1 MSFHIVVRFLK
12 YTRWLL
18 VIDVS
23 VHGIMEGLKLFN
35 TTQFDQRVSYTKF
48 LLIYGKIV
56 RFFIYFMLVATY
68 NSIHLTCLMIA

>member
-56 RFFIYFMLVATY
+56 RFFIYL
-68 NSIHLTCLMIA
+68 C